1 VSLAFVADEILLLA
15 AHPRP
20 SQQRR
25 ARLARLLAPTADWD
39 TVIRLAERHG
49 VAGLVYDQLHGA
61 PVPPHVRD
69 ALAALARACVARNL
83 RLRHELGRVLAA
95 FSKSGVTVM
104 PLKGPVLADLLY
116 PAPLLRASGDL
127 DVLVRGGDQG
137 RAVGLLEALGYRP
150 RPVEEQGA
158 DYHTIFTN
166 DVADVELHH
175 DIGERHV
182 SRMDVEEIWASATAA
197 QWGGHPIV
205 AMASPDQLVYLA
217 FHAAKDGLASLR
229 SLVDIALL
237 VERDRA
243 VLPWAALGRRLRA
256 RPIAPMVYLALSEA
270 RALLGARVPDEFL
283 HDIRPRHTGWWLAK
297 RLFGWRGGVLHVSDE
312 LLVGPFMAVLMM
324 LWEPTVRARLRH
336 VRRNLLPSARLRGRW
351 TSSSARASW
360 LLSYP
365 RWLVHAARFLLRQL
379 ATGSADRSPAAEFG
393 HAEQPRPVL
402 GPQQLRGSGRD
413 EVVSRLEGA
422 GREAQRRGRV
432 HELSVQGGELG
443 MINRASQT
451 ESYHG

>member
-1 VSLAFVADEILLLA
+1 VSLAFVADQILLLA

-20 SQQRR
+20 SEERR
-25 ARLARLLAPTADWD
+25 ARLARLLTSTADWD
-39 TVIRLAERHG
+39 TVISLAERHG

-69 ALAALARACVARNL
+69 GLAALARANVARNL
-83 RLRHELGRVLAA
+83 RLRHELSRLLAA
-95 FSKSGVTVM
+95 FSRSGVAVL
-104 PLKGPVLADLLY
+104 PLKGPVLADYLY
-116 PAPLLRASGDL
+116 PAPLLRTSGDL
-127 DVLVRGGDQG
+127 DVLVRGDDHA
-137 RAVGLLEALGYRP
+137 RAVRLVEALGYRP

-197 QWGGHPIV
+197 QWRGHPIV
-205 AMASPDQLVYLA
+205 AMAPPDQLVYLA

-243 VLPWAALGRRLRA
+243 VLPWAALGRHLRA
-256 RPIAPMVYLALSEA
+256 RPIAPVVYLALSEA
-270 RALLGARVPDEFL
+270 RDLLGARVPDEFL
-283 HDIRPRHTGWWLAK
+283 DEIRPRHIGWSLAE
-297 RLFGWRGGVLHVSDE
+297 RLFRWRGGVLHVSDE

-324 LWEPTVRARLRH
+324 LWEPTVGARLRH
-336 VRRNLLPSARLRGRW
+336 LRRNLLPSDRLRGRW
-351 TSSSARASW
+351 ASSPGRGSW

-365 RWLVHAARFLLRQL
+365 QWIMHAARSLLRQL
-379 ATGSADRSPAAEFG
+379 AT
-393 HAEQPRPVL
+393 
-402 GPQQLRGSGRD
+402 
-413 EVVSRLEGA
+413 
-422 GREAQRRGRV
+422 
-432 HELSVQGGELG
+432 
-443 MINRASQT
+443 
-451 ESYHG
+451 